1 MYNLIHYVTYPLKTL
16 KTNILK
22 HKPGK
27 EVGKFLRFSLW
38 VLSILCCINIKGIH
52 NFKASLITGPFS
64 PFLSRNNC
72 IWFNKFIVQICLHFR
87 MHLIRIRFQGWKPVS
102 NCHYFICFSKFSKY
116 SCSAFS
122 EGFFKK
128 KFIFLSQ

>member
-64 PFLSRNNC
+64 PFLSRNKQV
-72 IWFNKFIVQICLHFR
+72 IF
-87 MHLIRIRFQGWKPVS
+87 
-102 NCHYFICFSKFSKY
+102 
-116 SCSAFS
+116 AD
-122 EGFFKK
+122 FFKLYHITSGK
-128 KFIFLSQ
+128 KNSFTGGGSTRGSLLQTDADFYQ